1 MIDII
6 KYKDRLQAS
15 EEDISKLLDDLEAKK
30 EDDSSFFS
38 LILEVDEKYLH
49 NHKICL
55 LILEALQLSKSEAI
69 YSTYDLRDIEAVYDL
84 MLKYYPNDL
93 QLWTDAICF
102 NFNVLDNEEKVR
114 EMVSKL
120 AYKISSV
127 SRQID
132 DIRKE
137 LG

>member
-6 KYKDRLQAS
+6 SYKNGLQAS
-15 EEDISKLLDDLEAKK
+15 EEDIRKLLDDLQAKK
-30 EDDSSFFS
+30 EDDRSFFS

-69 YSTYDLRDIEAVYDL
+69 YSTYDLKDIEAVFDL

-93 QLWTDAICF
+93 QLWMDAIYF

-120 AYKISSV
+120 TYKISSV

-137 LG
+137 L